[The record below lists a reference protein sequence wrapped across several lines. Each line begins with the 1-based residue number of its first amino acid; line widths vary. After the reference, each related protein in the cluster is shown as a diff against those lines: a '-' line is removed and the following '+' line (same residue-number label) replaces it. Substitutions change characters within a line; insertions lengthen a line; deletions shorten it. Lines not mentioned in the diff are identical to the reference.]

1 MATHYKDPKNSLPLT
16 PAVFHILL
24 ALVDEDRHG
33 YGIMKDVEFR
43 TEGRVLLKPGTLY
56 QAVKRLLEAGLI
68 EAADEKIDADL
79 NDERRRYY
87 HLTGLGQKVLS
98 EEVLRLKRMIQ
109 LARTKHVLGAG
120 EAGFSV
126 GT

>member
-1 MATHYKDPKNSLPLT
+1 MATHFNNPKNSQPLT

-56 QAVKRLLEAGLI
+56 QAIKRLLEAGLI

-87 HLTGLGQKVLS
+87 HLTGLGQNVLN
-98 EEVLRLKRMIQ
+98 EEVLRLKQMIQ

-120 EAGFSV
+120 KVAFSV